1 MEPPTAKEEIKLK
14 NSYTIVSDKNHS
26 FSIIFQK
33 FNSSI
38 GIIGSYQDEI
48 IKHSYQKNITFEELK
63 KNKFLGICETIDEI
77 YDELILLLN
86 KNKTKILEETNQ
98 IFISIPVEMVKVK
111 EILFVLDE
119 ITKNDSEK
127 IEELFSIISN
137 LKKEIKELK
146 ENKKSLEEDLKYLK
160 EENNNK
166 KEEIKNLK
174 EKINLFESFTPYLE
188 EYKKKSDDKKNNK
201 IIINLDSLIIEDN
214 EKYNMTLKNWINPNM
229 KIKAELLYRMSR
241 DGIEVQTF
249 HNLCDNKGPTVI
261 IAKLI
266 DGYILGTYTPLD
278 WDSTTN
284 GSKSDSKM
292 FVFSL
297 TEKIKCLKNN
307 KNNCGIY
314 CGSNY
319 GPYSYFLRF
328 YKNDKMNKA
337 YIVPQ
342 DGSFDESQKLYPGKN
357 EGYYNTQE
365 VEVYK
370 III

>member
-14 NSYTIVSDKNHS
+14 NSYTIISDKNHS
-26 FSIIFQK
+26 FSLIFQK
-33 FNSSI
+33 FNSTI
-38 GIIGSYQDEI
+38 GIIGTYQDECI
-48 IKHSYQKNITFEELK
+48 EHSYQKNITFEELK

-77 YDELILLLN
+77 YEELILILN

-146 ENKKSLEEDLKYLK
+146 DNKKSVEEDLKYLK
-160 EENNNK
+160 EEN
-166 KEEIKNLK
+166 KNLK

-188 EYKKKSDDKKNNK
+188 EYKKKSDDKKNK
-201 IIINLDSLIIEDN
+201 IINLDSLIIEDN
-214 EKYNMTLKNWINPNM
+214 EEYNMILKNWINPNM

-249 HNLCDNKGPTVI
+249 HNLCDNKGPTII

-266 DGYILGTYTPLD
+266 DGNILGTYTPLD
-278 WDSTTN
+278 WDSTKN
-284 GSKSDSKM
+284 DYKSDSKM

-307 KNNCGIY
+307 KNNYGIY
-314 CGSNY
+314 CGSDY

-328 YKNDKMNKA
+328 FKNYKMNKV
-337 YIVPQ
+337 YVLPTSE
-342 DGSFDESQKLYPGKN
+342 SFDGCQKLYPGKKKD
-357 EGYYNTQE
+357 YYNTQE

-370 III
+370 IIIK